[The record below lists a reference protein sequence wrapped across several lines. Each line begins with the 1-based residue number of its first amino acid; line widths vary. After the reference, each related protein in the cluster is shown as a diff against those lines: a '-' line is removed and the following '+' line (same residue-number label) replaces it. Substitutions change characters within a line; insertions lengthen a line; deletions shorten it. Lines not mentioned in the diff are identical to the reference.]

1 MHVVKLLHKQL
12 EKTCTIH
19 KKRLS
24 SLFDIVETAMR
35 TQYVTLTGLGRRL
48 PTSTILKHK
57 IKKVDR
63 LLGNKHLQKERIE
76 IYKQLGRLLIGKRI
90 RPLIIVDWSPLAEGS
105 YYYLI
110 RASIPTKGRAIT
122 LYEEC
127 HRDSDHTNT
136 KIHKAFLKTLKMIV
150 SPDCQPIIIT
160 DAGFRNSWFKMVE
173 ALNWHWVGRVRNG
186 TLYHPINS
194 AVWSRIKSLYPS
206 ATSQAKRFGQVIL
219 ARSNPITCYFYLY
232 KKHPGGRKKVNLL
245 GEPCRQST
253 SLKCAKRERE
263 PWLIAS
269 SLEKPAKNMIQ
280 LYSKRTQIENSFRD
294 TKNQRVGFSLNDT
307 GTRQIERLNI
317 LLLIIFIA
325 SIGLWLIGQC
335 AKEKNLQYQFQANTV
350 KHREV
355 LSNIYLG
362 WQILFSLPNLLSS
375 RDIKQTLHNFMNQYS
390 GCDL

>member
-12 EKTCTIH
+12 EKTCSIH

-48 PTSTILKHK
+48 PTSIKTKHK

-63 LLGNKHLQKERIE
+63 LLGNRHLQKERVS
-76 IYKQLGRLLIGKRI
+76 IYKYLARFIIGKRKTV
-90 RPLIIVDWSPLAEGS
+90 LIIVDWSPLAEGS

-122 LYEEC
+122 VYEEC
-127 HRDSDHTNT
+127 HRDTDHTNK
-136 KIHKAFLKTLKMIV
+136 KIHKAFLNTIKFIL
-150 SPDCQPIIIT
+150 PPNCQPIIIT

-173 ALNWHWVGRVRNG
+173 ALNWHWVGRVRHN
-186 TLYHPINS
+186 TLYQVFNTNS
-194 AVWSRIKSLYPS
+194 WHRIKSLYPL
-206 ATSQAKRFGQVIL
+206 ATKKAKQFGQVVL
-219 ARSNPITCYFYLY
+219 ARANPLTCYFYLY
-232 KKHPGGRKKVNLL
+232 KKLPKGRKRVNLL
-245 GEPCRQST
+245 GQPCRQTT

-269 SLEKPAKNMIQ
+269 SLNRPATDIINI
-280 LYSKRTQIENSFRD
+280 YSQRTEIENSFRD

-317 LLLIIFIA
+317 LLLIVFIA
-325 SIGLWLIGQC
+325 SMGLWLIGQC
-335 AKEKNLQYQFQANTV
+335 AKENKCHYQFQANTI
-350 KHREV
+350 KHRDV

-362 WQILFSLPNLLSS
+362 WQILFSMANLLSS
-375 RDIKQTLHNFMNQYS
+375 KDIKQTLKKFTNNYKES
-390 GCDL
+390 DL